1 MVYGLQNLRPMH
13 IASNAEAMREESE
26 NGVRMKWRVVMLGV
40 VIASAA
46 SPIRANDR
54 LALRVSPTV
63 SFAPANLVVRAT
75 VEANRDNRSI
85 EIVAESD
92 DFYRSSQMQL
102 DGDRAPRTTLFEFR
116 SLPTGYYQVR
126 ATLRGVSGNE
136 LASMQ
141 TPINVVGTER

>member
-1 MVYGLQNLRPMH
+1 
-13 IASNAEAMREESE
+13 
-26 NGVRMKWRVVMLGV
+26 MKWRVVILGAA
-40 VIASAA
+40 IAAA
-46 SPIRANDR
+46 TVAPIRANDR

-75 VEANRDNRSI
+75 VEANQENRAI

-116 SLPTGYYQVR
+116 SLPTGSYQVR
-126 ATLRGVSGNE
+126 AILRDVSGKE
-136 LASMQ
+136 ITSTQ
-141 TPINVVGTER
+141 TQINVVGGDGGF

>member
-1 MVYGLQNLRPMH
+1 
-13 IASNAEAMREESE
+13 
-26 NGVRMKWRVVMLGV
+26 MKWRVMILGA
-40 VIASAA
+40 VIAAAA

-63 SFAPANLVVRAT
+63 AFAPANLVVRAT

-102 DGDRAPRTTLFEFR
+102 DGDRAPRTTRFEFR
-116 SLPTGYYQVR
+116 SLPTGYYQLR
-126 ATLRGVSGNE
+126 ATLRDVSGRE
-136 LASMQ
+136 LASLQ
-141 TPINVVGTER
+141 TPINVVGAER

>member
-1 MVYGLQNLRPMH
+1 
-13 IASNAEAMREESE
+13 
-26 NGVRMKWRVVMLGV
+26 MKWRAVILGAA
-40 VIASAA
+40 IAAVAA
-46 SPIRANDR
+46 PIRANDR

-75 VEANRDNRSI
+75 VEANQENRSI
-85 EIVAESD
+85 EIVAESE

-126 ATLRGVSGNE
+126 ATLRGVSGKE
-136 LASMQ
+136 ITSTQ
-141 TPINVVGTER
+141 TQINVVGSDSGF